1 MVGAGDLQSP
11 LCLANAAQ
19 RVTNAGLD
27 LSDSDCYKPRR

>member
-27 LSDSDCYKPRR
+27 LSASSFYKRRR